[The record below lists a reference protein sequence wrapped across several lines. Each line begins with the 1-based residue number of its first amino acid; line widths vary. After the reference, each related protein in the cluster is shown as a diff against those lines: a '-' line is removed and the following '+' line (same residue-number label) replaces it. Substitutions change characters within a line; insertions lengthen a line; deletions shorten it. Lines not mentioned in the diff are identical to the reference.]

1 MPGSVELK
9 FLETAKHLEF
19 YGTEL
24 YPVLV
29 SKEIINYNRI
39 GSF

>member
-1 MPGSVELK
+1 MPASVELS
-9 FLETAKHLEF
+9 FLEAVKHLEF

-29 SKEIINYNRI
+29 SARDKFN
-39 GSF
+39 